1 MRLWEWLLTGVC
13 VLAVLWPA
21 LEGRR
26 PRRGIAGAVLVA
38 VLAWQFLAEGFRW
51 QLWGLYGAA
60 LGMALGDVLTGE
72 RQLVSY
78 QRIRRAALGLLGIL
92 LVVTPVWALP
102 IVEIPPPSGPY
113 QVATTSLELSGVDR
127 IEEYGPHP
135 GSFRRLMVQ
144 VWFPAQT
151 PEDAAPL
158 SPWVADLG
166 AVGPAMAESFGLPG
180 FFLNHTRYTPSHSY
194 AQGVPY
200 RGEIPVIIYS
210 HGWRLFRNAAVQ
222 QMESLASHGYLVIA
236 VDHPYGSVAT
246 VFPDG
251 EIARLDPE
259 ALPDSEE
266 VGDEAFEE
274 AAIRLLETY
283 SEDVR
288 MVIRGLEQ
296 GVNGPFG
303 RLAGMADMDRLGIYG
318 HSLGGGAAVRTCLLE
333 TSCRVVAALDGWV
346 EPITSSELSGE
357 LDVPS
362 MFIRSDPW
370 RELEN
375 DQVLRGLVERSNRR
389 SYWIGIQ
396 NTVHSDFTIAPLL
409 SPLGSRLGLRGTMP
423 PAQVF
428 AVVDHYLVEFFDR
441 HLLGV
446 GGRELTEAPP
456 AGVLFELI
464 P

>member
-26 PRRGIAGAVLVA
+26 PRRGLVA
-38 VLAWQFLAEGFRW
+38 AALLVTLVVQFLAEGFRW
-51 QLWGLYGAA
+51 QLWGLYGVAV
-60 LGMALGDVLTGE
+60 GMALGDVLTGE

-78 QRIRRAALGLLGIL
+78 QRIRRVALGLVGII
-92 LVVTPVWALP
+92 LVVAPVWALP
-102 IVEIPPPSGPY
+102 IVEIPPPTGPY
-113 QVATTSLELSGVDR
+113 QVATTSLELPGSDR
-127 IEEYGPHP
+127 IEDYGPNP
-135 GSFRRLMVQ
+135 GSFRRLMAQ
-144 VWFPAQT
+144 VWYPGKA
-151 PEDAAPL
+151 PENTEPL
-158 SPWVADLG
+158 SPWLADLEV
-166 AVGPAMAESFGLPG
+166 VGPAMAESFGLPG

-194 AQGVPY
+194 GQVVPY
-200 RGEIPVIIYS
+200 RGKIPVVIYS
-210 HGWRLFRNAAVQ
+210 HGWRLFRNAAVH

-236 VDHPYGSVAT
+236 LDHTYGSVAT

-251 EIARLDPE
+251 RIALLDPE
-259 ALPDSEE
+259 ALPDSDE

-274 AAIRLLETY
+274 AAVQLLEIY
-283 SEDVR
+283 SEDLR
-288 MVIRGLEQ
+288 LVIRGLEQ
-296 GVNGPFG
+296 GASGPFG
-303 RLAGMADMDRLGIYG
+303 ALAELADLDRLGIYG
-318 HSLGGGAAVRTCLLE
+318 HSLGGGAAVRTCLVE
-333 TSCRVVAALDGWV
+333 SVCRVVAALDGWV
-346 EPITSSELSGE
+346 EPISSSELSGE

-389 SYWIGIQ
+389 TYWIGIE

-409 SPLGSRLGLRGTMP
+409 SPLGSRLGLRGSMP

-428 AVVDHYLVEFFDR
+428 AVLDHYLVEFFDR
-441 HLLGV
+441 HLLEV

-456 AGVLFELI
+456 PGVLFELI